1 VFPEICPNLNTS
13 HDDLISLYR
22 KVRETKGI
30 KKVMVASG
38 VRYDL
43 AIQSPEYVEELVTHH
58 VGGYLK
64 IAPEHTERGPLDK
77 MMKPGIGAYDKF
89 KAMFDAAAKKAGKK
103 YYLIPYFIAAHP
115 GTTDEDMMNL
125 ALWLKKNKYRADQ
138 VQTFLPSP
146 MATATAMYHS
156 GVNPLKAVRH
166 GASEEVRAVKGLTQR
181 RLHKAFLRYHDADNW
196 PVLREALQRM
206 GRGDLIGGRDDQLV
220 PAHQPAGWVEKTD
233 GKPRPKQ
240 RAGRGGGGQRF
251 TTKGVGYP
259 GEK

>member
-1 VFPEICPNLNTS
+1 
-13 HDDLISLYR
+13 
-22 KVRETKGI
+22 
-30 KKVMVASG
+30 
-38 VRYDL
+38 
-43 AIQSPEYVEELVTHH
+43 
-58 VGGYLK
+58 
-64 IAPEHTERGPLDK
+64 
-77 MMKPGIGAYDKF
+77 
-89 KAMFDAAAKKAGKK
+89 
-103 YYLIPYFIAAHP
+103 
-115 GTTDEDMMNL
+115 MNL

-146 MATATAMYHS
+146 MATATAMYHT

-196 PVLREALQRM
+196 PVLREALKRM
-206 GRGDLIGGRDDQLV
+206 GRADLIGPGAEQLV
-220 PAHQPAGWVEKTD
+220 PARQPAGWVEKVA

-240 RAGRGGGGQRF
+240 RAGRRTQGAGRF